1 MNKQLELFNEGR
13 TKWLES
19 ANAAAK
25 RDADFDTLSGD
36 SIDLCYFP
44 ISPENGYMEKLGF
57 PGQYPYTRG
66 IHANMYRGKLWTMR
80 QFSGFGTPEETNER
94 YHYLLSHGQTGLSVA
109 YDMPTLMG
117 YDPDH
122 PYSAGEVG
130 KCGVSV
136 ASLKDMERLFKD
148 INLGDISVSQTINGP
163 AVILLAFYIAAAE
176 KQGVP
181 LENLRGTLQN
191 DILKEFIAQKEWIF
205 PPQPSM
211 RIITDMMTYCTE
223 HMPKFNTI
231 SISGYHIREAGS
243 TAAQELAFTLAD
255 GFTYVEYGIK
265 AGLDVDDFAPRLSFF
280 FNSHLDFFEEIA
292 KYRAARRVWARHMKE
307 KYGAKNPRSWKL
319 RFHTQ
324 TAGCSLTAQ
333 QPEINIARTA
343 FQAMAA
349 VLGGTQSLHTN
360 SMDETL
366 ALPSRKAAEIAL
378 RTQQLIAFET
388 GAANVADPLGG
399 SWFVEELTDQMEK
412 NAEDYFEKIEDMG
425 GVITAIEK
433 GFFQREI
440 AYAASEYQRKVDSK
454 RRIVVGVN
462 KFVKENEEIEIPI
475 MEIGQDVG
483 QKQLD
488 ALNQLRSERDED
500 AVQQALTDVQE
511 ACADGSNLLKPIVAA
526 AKAYA
531 TLGEIVVSLKADEE
545 AKMGLV
551 SSIHEKLREAD
562 ALKLNYST
570 KTLVN

>member
-1 MNKQLELFNEGR
+1 MSKQLNIFNDAANTWKKEAA
-13 TKWLES
+13 EAS
-19 ANAAAK
+19 A
-25 RDADFDTLSGD
+25 RDYNFDTLSGERLGQLYYPAAD
-36 SIDLCYFP
+36 
-44 ISPENGYMEKLGF
+44 ENGYMEKLGF

-80 QFSGFGTPEETNER
+80 QFAGFGTPEETNER

-122 PYSAGEVG
+122 PFSVGEVG

-136 ASLKDMERLFKD
+136 ASLKDMERLFKN
-148 INLGDISVSQTINGP
+148 INLGNISVSQTINGP
-163 AVILLAFYIAAAE
+163 AVILLAFYIAVAE

-399 SWFVEELTDQMEK
+399 SWFVEELTDRMEK
-412 NAEDYFEKIEDMG
+412 DAEDYFEKIEDMG

-531 TLGEIVVSLKADEE
+531 TLGEIVVSLKAEFGEWQE
-545 AKMGLV
+545 AAV
-551 SSIHEKLREAD
+551 F
-562 ALKLNYST
+562 
-570 KTLVN
+570 